1 MMFTKYARGMVYWC
15 DIPRYDTNPNLQ
27 SGRRPVIIVS
37 NNINNCLSY
46 NVTVVPCTT
55 NTDKNPNQP
64 THCILPLNKE
74 QPSLVLCEDIVTV
87 NKDLLQ
93 NFMGLLDEPTMK
105 KIDKCIMA
113 ALGLIEVPNIFEDKS
128 EPVKETL
135 VEKQKR
141 NKGRRVQG
149 QVEMREFLTYYE
161 QHSIEETMAEYGVP
175 TKSAVHQRVN
185 WYKNKLK

>member
-1 MMFTKYARGMVYWC
+1 MMFTRYARGMVYWC

-27 SGRRPVIIVS
+27 SGRRPVIIIS
-37 NNINNCLSY
+37 NNINNCLSH

-55 NTDKNPNQP
+55 NTDKNPDQP
-64 THCILPLNKE
+64 THYILPLNKE
-74 QPSLVLCEDIVTV
+74 QPSLVLCEDIITL
-87 NKDLLQ
+87 NKDLLSG
-93 NFMGLLDEPTMK
+93 FMGMLDEPTMQ

-113 ALGLIEVPNIFEDKS
+113 SLGLIEVPNIFEDKP
-128 EPVKETL
+128 EQPKETL
-135 VEKQKR
+135 AQKQKR

-149 QVEMREFLTYYE
+149 QAEMREFLTYYE